1 MMWLSAEMYLF
12 GVVVQLETPRISD
25 PTAFVA
31 WRSDTICQTHLAT
44 FESAVYAAWPNTSPP
59 KGLCQCIEL
68 HFSFAVESVGRCWA
82 GLTNICWHIL
92 CIACIDH
99 SWLMSPKL
107 VLCESTDWHHQC
119 EIPSKSW
126 RFGSTTIAGIQRSFA
141 WSFAGDEF
149 THPQRVLQLNAIA
162 LLDERETSVSY
173 VFADWQPKKAEKTVT
188 LDWSIKLWCA
198 WDSRRCFANICIHL
212 YPKMNGSM
220 I

>member
-1 MMWLSAEMYLF
+1 M
-12 GVVVQLETPRISD
+12 VVQLETPRISD

-82 GLTNICWHIL
+82 GLTNIADI
-92 CIACIDH
+92 
-99 SWLMSPKL
+99 SYVSP
-107 VLCESTDWHHQC
+107 VSTTHDSCPLNWC
-119 EIPSKSW
+119 CVSRRIGTTNAEIPSKSW